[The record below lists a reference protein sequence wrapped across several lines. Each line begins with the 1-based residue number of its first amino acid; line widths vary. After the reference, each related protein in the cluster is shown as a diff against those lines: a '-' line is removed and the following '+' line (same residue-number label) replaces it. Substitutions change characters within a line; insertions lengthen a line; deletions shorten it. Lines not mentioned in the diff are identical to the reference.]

1 MANVQSIYE
10 VAKSAAKNLIKGNK
24 FKTSHAA
31 AVDAGFQRETV
42 EYNIFCAFYH
52 AAMPDNI
59 SAGRDMIIM

>member
-1 MANVQSIYE
+1 MANVHSIYE

-24 FKTSHAA
+24 FKTSHVA

-52 AAMPDNI
+52 AAIPEGI
-59 SAGRDMIIM
+59 SAGRDLIIM